1 MIKNRSEIVFLYDA
15 SWVNPNG
22 DPVDENKPRFDEE
35 SGRNLV
41 TDVRIKRT
49 IRDYLHQVE
58 GKEIF
63 VREITDGDG
72 KIQDG
77 KQRAEDFLVD
87 DKGERLA
94 KSSKKDKKD
103 KSANELSDKAIIRNN
118 VLKDCIDVRLFGATI
133 PLDGDSITL
142 TGPVQFKMAS
152 SLHRAKMEYIK
163 GTGAFASEAGNT
175 RKTFREEYVVAYSLL
190 NVYGIINENC
200 AKDTNLE
207 EEDVQLLL
215 KGLWNGTKSLHSR
228 SKVGQMP
235 RVLLKVEYDKPHFH
249 IGELDKGIKMVMEA
263 DKLDEEIRDVEE
275 YKLDFTS
282 WLERVGKHKDHIVK
296 VSFAVDDRIQFTQD
310 PVEELRKL
318 GITVEQLSI

>member
-15 SWVNPNG
+15 SWTNPNG

-63 VREITDGDG
+63 VREIADDQGI
-72 KIQDG
+72 IQDG

-87 DKGERLA
+87 DNGKRLA
-94 KSSKKDKKD
+94 KKPKKDKKD
-103 KSANELSDKAIIRNN
+103 KNENELSDKAIIRNN
-118 VLKDCIDVRLFGATI
+118 VLKNCIDVRLFGATI

-163 GTGAFASEAGNT
+163 GTGAFASDEGKT
-175 RKTFREEYVVAYSLL
+175 RKSFREEYIVAYSLL

-200 AKDTNLE
+200 AKETNLQ
-207 EEDVQLLL
+207 EEDVELLL
-215 KGLWNGTKSLHSR
+215 KGLWSGTKSLHSR

-235 RVLLKVEYDKPHFH
+235 RVLLKVEYSKPHYH
-249 IGELDKGIKMVMEA
+249 IGELDKGIKMSIDA
-263 DKLDEEIRDVEE
+263 GKLDEEIRDVEE

-282 WLERVGKHKDHIVK
+282 WLERVAKHKDHIAK
-296 VSFAVDDRIQFTQD
+296 VSLAVDDRVQFIQNPMEELQRLGI
-310 PVEELRKL
+310 PVER
-318 GITVEQLSI
+318 LSL

>member
-1 MIKNRSEIVFLYDA
+1 MVKNRSEILFLYDA
-15 SWVNPNG
+15 SWINPNG

-63 VREITDGDG
+63 VREIDDDEGN
-72 KIQDG
+72 IQDG
-77 KQRAEDFLVD
+77 KQRAADFLVD
-87 DKGERLA
+87 DAGERLA
-94 KSSKKDKKD
+94 KKSKKDKKD
-103 KSANELSDKAIIRNN
+103 KSENVLSDKAIIRNN
-118 VLKDCIDVRLFGATI
+118 VLKDCIDVRLFGCTI
-133 PLDGDSITL
+133 PLEGDSITL

-163 GTGAFASEAGNT
+163 GTGAFAADAGKT

-200 AKDTNLE
+200 AKDTNLQ

-215 KGLWNGTKSLHSR
+215 NGLWNGTKSLHSR

-235 RVLLKVEYDKPHFH
+235 RILLKVEYSKPHYH
-249 IGELDKGIKMVMEA
+249 IGELDKGIKMSM
-263 DKLDEEIRDVEE
+263 DTGKLEEEIRDVEE

-282 WLERVGKHKDHIVK
+282 WLERVGKYRNQISK
-296 VSFAVDDRIQFTQD
+296 VSYALDDRIQFTQN
-310 PVEELRKL
+310 PVEEMQRI
-318 GITVEQLSI
+318 GIPVEQLSL

>member
-15 SWVNPNG
+15 SWINPNG

-58 GKEIF
+58 GREIF
-63 VREITDGDG
+63 VREIADDQGL
-72 KIQDG
+72 IQDG
-77 KQRAEDFLVD
+77 KQRAADFLVD
-87 DKGERLA
+87 ENGEKLA

-103 KSANELSDKAIIRNN
+103 KSAEEMSDKQIIRMN

-142 TGPVQFKMAS
+142 TGPVQFKLAS

-163 GTGAFASEAGNT
+163 GTGAFASDAGYT

-200 AKDTNLE
+200 AKETNLQ
-207 EEDVQLLL
+207 EEDVYQLLN
-215 KGLWNGTKSLHSR
+215 GLWNGTKSLHSR

-235 RVLLKVEYDKPHFH
+235 RVLLKVEYSKPHYH
-249 IGELDKGIKMVMEA
+249 IGELDKGIKMVM
-263 DKLDEEIRDVEE
+263 DSGKLDEEIRDVEE
-275 YKLDFTS
+275 YQLDFTN
-282 WLERVGKHKDHIVK
+282 WLERVGKYKDHIAK
-296 VSFAVDDRIQFTQD
+296 ISFAIDDRIRFTQN
-310 PVEELRKL
+310 PVEALQKM
-318 GITVEQLSI
+318 GIPNEQLSL